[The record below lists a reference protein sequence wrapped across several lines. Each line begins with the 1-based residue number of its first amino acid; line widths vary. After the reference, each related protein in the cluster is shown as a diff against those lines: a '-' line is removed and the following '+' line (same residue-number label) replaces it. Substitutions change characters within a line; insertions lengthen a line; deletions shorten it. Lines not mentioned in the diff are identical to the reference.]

1 MPASSV
7 PISAFRLRFI
17 DMARAVA
24 ILLMLEGHFVDVTLA
39 EEWRVA
45 GHPAYE
51 IWNYV
56 RGMTAPMFF
65 TVTGLIFAYL
75 LSGAPEPGFWKVNRV
90 RRGLLRAAEL
100 MIWGYLL
107 QVNLRKIP
115 ADLRGEWDPWLQAFH
130 VLQCIALGLLA
141 MIVIFGL
148 FRRAGPWVLA
158 AAYAAA
164 AWFIFM
170 LAMLL
175 TNATG
180 WLPTGAPE
188 WLQNSIKGPQSNFPV
203 APWLGFTFYGAALG
217 VLVRHRAG
225 LGEGG
230 VSAIG
235 FLGIGLVL
243 RLVGWALDPFLGKLA
258 LDLTGWTA
266 PPVALPWMLHARVGE
281 ILILLGVLVW
291 IENRFRPG
299 ASWFQ
304 TIGRNTFPIYV
315 AHVVV
320 LYGGI
325 FGIGLDLWLE
335 NSLNPWQAAL
345 GALLFC
351 GFFGYCAQWVDPLV
365 LRWRAIRD
373 DLKRR

>member
-24 ILLMLEGHFVDVTLA
+24 ILFMLEGHFVDATLA
-39 EEWRVA
+39 PEWRVA

-75 LSGAPEPGFWKVNRV
+75 LSGAPEPGFWRVKRV

-100 MIWGYLL
+100 MVWGYLL
-107 QVNLRKIP
+107 QVNLRKLPGMI
-115 ADLRGEWDPWLQAFH
+115 RGEWDPWLQAFH
-130 VLQCIALGLLA
+130 VLQCIAVGLLA

-148 FRRAGPWVLA
+148 FRRGGPWVLA
-158 AAYAAA
+158 AAYVGAALGV
-164 AWFIFM
+164 FL
-170 LAMLL
+170 LAVVLAN
-175 TNATG
+175 TNG
-180 WLPTGAPE
+180 WLPERAPE
-188 WLQNSIKGPQSNFPV
+188 WLQNPLKGPRSNFPV

-225 LGEGG
+225 IGEGG

-235 FLGIGLVL
+235 FLGIGLGL
-243 RLVGWALDPFLGKLA
+243 RLVGWALDPFLGNLA
-258 LDLTGWTA
+258 LDLTGRDG
-266 PPVALPWMLHARVGE
+266 PPVVLRWMLHGRVGE
-281 ILILLGVLVW
+281 ILIVLGLLVW

-299 ASWFQ
+299 ASWLQ

-320 LYGGI
+320 LYGGF
-325 FGIGLDLWLE
+325 FGIGLETWLGD
-335 NSLNPWQAAL
+335 SLNPWQAAL
-345 GALLFC
+345 GAVVFC
-351 GFFGYCAQWVDPLV
+351 GFFGYCAQWLDRLT
-365 LRWRAIRD
+365 LRWRAMWAG
-373 DLKRR
+373 LGRR

>member
-39 EEWRVA
+39 REWRVA

-75 LSGAPEPGFWKVNRV
+75 LSGAQEPGFWQVKRV

-107 QVNLRKIP
+107 QLNLRKLP
-115 ADLRGEWDPWLQAFH
+115 AVCRGEWDPWLQAFH

-141 MIVIFGL
+141 MMVIFGL
-148 FRRAGPWVLA
+148 FRRAGPWALA
-158 AAYAAA
+158 AAYVAA
-164 AWFIFM
+164 AWLIFL

-175 TNATG
+175 ANATG
-180 WLPTGAPE
+180 WLPTQAPE
-188 WLQNSIKGPQSNFPV
+188 WLQNSIKGPRSNFPV

-225 LGEGG
+225 MGEGG
-230 VSAIG
+230 VSALG
-235 FLGIGLVL
+235 FLGIGAVL
-243 RLVGWALDPFLGKLA
+243 RMIGWALDPFLGKLVLA
-258 LDLTGWTA
+258 LTGWTA

-325 FGIGLDLWLE
+325 FGIGLDMWLE
-335 NSLNPWQAAL
+335 DSLNPWQAAL
-345 GALLFC
+345 GALVFC
-351 GFFGYCAQWVDPLV
+351 GFFGYCAQWVDPLA
-365 LRWRAIRD
+365 LRWRVARD
-373 DLKRR
+373 DLRRR